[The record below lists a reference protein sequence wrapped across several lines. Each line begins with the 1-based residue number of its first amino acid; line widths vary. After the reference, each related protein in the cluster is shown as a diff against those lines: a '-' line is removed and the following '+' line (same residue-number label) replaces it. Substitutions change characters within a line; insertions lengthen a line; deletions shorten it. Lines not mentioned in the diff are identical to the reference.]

1 MFKRTLLAAVSAA
14 LLLGTV
20 SVTAKTPTIEDKVL
34 RAGTDSSFAPF
45 EFMGEK
51 EFEGFDIDLIKAI
64 GKELGYNVIVQNMG
78 FDATIPALQSRNID
92 VIIAAM
98 TITPERK
105 KVVQFSDPYYTSGLI
120 ILVPENNTS
129 IHSIKDLEGKKIA
142 AQIGTTGMFKAEKI
156 PGAQV
161 KTYANA
167 SETFLEFE
175 NGGVDAVI
183 QDYPVVAYYLSQ
195 KKKGKMV
202 GEKMEAEEYGIAVAK
217 NNKALTEDINKAMAK
232 LKANGEYAKIY
243 KKWFGEEPPK

>member
-1 MFKRTLLAAVSAA
+1 
-14 LLLGTV
+14 
-20 SVTAKTPTIEDKVL
+20 
-34 RAGTDSSFAPF
+34 
-45 EFMGEK
+45 MGEK
-51 EFEGFDIDLIKAI
+51 EFEGFDVDLIKAI
-64 GKELGYNVIVQNMG
+64 GKELGYKVVVQNMG

-129 IHSIKDLEGKKIA
+129 IRSIKDLEGKKIG

-202 GEKMEAEEYGIAVAK
+202 GEKMEAEQYGIAVAK
-217 NNKALTEDINKAMAK
+217 NNKVLTDDINKALAK

-243 KKWFGEEPPK
+243 KKWFGEEPK